1 MVGLVRR
8 VGRDKN
14 RKGVWGDEL
23 VCITNTYSGLE
34 ALDALGIR
42 PNWIHTTSIGGCKVA
57 TVILILWMSKVRLF

>member
-8 VGRDKN
+8 LGRDKN
-14 RKGVWGDEL
+14 REGVWGDEL

-42 PNWIHTTSIGGCKVA
+42 PNWIHPSIGSCKMA
-57 TVILILWMSKVRLF
+57 TVILILWMSKVRLV